1 MDAGLVAPR
10 ERRSAAREVRGV
22 KTRPL
27 PKTVAP
33 LPDEL
38 LSGWLSRLAA
48 ANYCN
53 DAELLAHIKIDTAHG
68 TALDFNVDAVAA
80 EKIANAARVDPDVVR
95 SLTFPAMTP
104 REASLTA
111 QMPFQHCL
119 QCSREGLSLRHW
131 RRAWAFDCK
140 VCGTRLVQ
148 NLGKTGDEQISEKLI
163 YRARSGAAMLECAA
177 RSRSPKQLRRAMRA
191 VTFAMSLK
199 TSRGDPSF
207 AVQNPRS
214 EVRVFFLA
222 AIAAAR
228 SHPLAKAAIVSH
240 SFDDYAR
247 VALLRAFNKEQ
258 RLLAAVDHIAQR
270 RVRSAGPMTAAS
282 RI

>member
-1 MDAGLVAPR
+1 MTP
-10 ERRSAAREVRGV
+10 
-22 KTRPL
+22 RPL

-48 ANYCN
+48 ANYC
-53 DAELLAHIKIDTAHG
+53 DHAELLAHIEIDTTHG
-68 TALDFNVDAVAA
+68 TGLDFSIDAAAA
-80 EKIANAARVDPDVVR
+80 EKIASTARVDPDVVR

-104 REASLTA
+104 REALLTA
-111 QMPFQHCL
+111 QMPFQHCV

-131 RRAWAFDCK
+131 RRAWAFDCQ
-140 VCGTRLVQ
+140 VCGTSLLQ
-148 NLGKTGDEQISEKLI
+148 TLGKTGGEQISGKLM
-163 YRARSGAAMLECAA
+163 YRARRGAEILEHAA
-177 RSRSPKQLRRAMRA
+177 RSRGPRQLRRAMRA

-199 TSRGDPSF
+199 GCHGDPSF

-214 EVRVFFLA
+214 EVRLFCLA

-228 SHPLAKAAIVSH
+228 SQPLAKAAIVSK
-240 SFDDYAR
+240 SIDDYAR
-247 VALLRAFNKEQ
+247 VALLRAFEKEP

-270 RVRSAGPMTAAS
+270 RARSKGPMTA
-282 RI
+282 

>member
-1 MDAGLVAPR
+1 
-10 ERRSAAREVRGV
+10 V
-22 KTRPL
+22 KPL

-53 DAELLAHIKIDTAHG
+53 DAELLAHIEIDTTHG
-68 TALDFNVDAVAA
+68 TALDFSIDAAAA
-80 EKIANAARVDPDVVR
+80 EKIASAARVAPDVLR
-95 SLTFPAMTP
+95 SLTFPAMTQ

-131 RRAWAFDCK
+131 RRAWAFDCR
-140 VCGTRLVQ
+140 VCGTRLEQ
-148 NLGKTGDEQISEKLI
+148 TLGKTGEDQISRKLI
-163 YRARSGAAMLECAA
+163 YRARRGAGMLECAA

-199 TSRGDPSF
+199 GCHGEPLF
-207 AVQNPRS
+207 ALQSHRP
-214 EVRVFFLA
+214 EVRLFCLA

-228 SHPLAKAAIVSH
+228 SRPLAKAAIVS
-240 SFDDYAR
+240 SAIDDFAR
-247 VALLRAFNKEQ
+247 VALLRAFQKEH

-270 RVRSAGPMTAAS
+270 RAGSKGPMTAES
-282 RI
+282 RN

>member
-1 MDAGLVAPR
+1 
-10 ERRSAAREVRGV
+10 V
-22 KTRPL
+22 KPRPL

-53 DAELLAHIKIDTAHG
+53 DAELLAHIEIDTRHG
-68 TALDFNVDAVAA
+68 AALDFDVEAAAV

-119 QCSREGLSLRHW
+119 QCSRDGLSLRHW

-148 NLGKTGDEQISEKLI
+148 ILGKTGNKQISEKLI
-163 YRARSGAAMLECAA
+163 YRARRGAGMLECAA
-177 RSRSPKQLRRAMRA
+177 RSRGPKQLLRAMRA

-199 TSRGDPSF
+199 TFRGG
-207 AVQNPRS
+207 
-214 EVRVFFLA
+214 
-222 AIAAAR
+222 
-228 SHPLAKAAIVSH
+228 PLAKAAIVS
-240 SFDDYAR
+240 SSIDDYAR
-247 VALLRAFNKEQ
+247 VALLRAFEKEP

-270 RVRSAGPMTAAS
+270 RESSIGPMAVES
-282 RI
+282 HN

>member
-1 MDAGLVAPR
+1 MVAPC
-10 ERRSAAREVRGV
+10 ERLSATREVRGV
-22 KTRPL
+22 KPHPL

-48 ANYCN
+48 ANYC
-53 DAELLAHIKIDTAHG
+53 DDTELLAHIKIDTAHG
-68 TALDFNVDAVAA
+68 TALDFSVDAATA
-80 EKIANAARVDPDVVR
+80 ERIANAARVDPDVVR

-111 QMPFQHCL
+111 QMPFQHCV

-131 RRAWAFDCK
+131 RRAWAFDCQ

-148 NLGKTGDEQISEKLI
+148 TLGKPREEQISGKLI
-163 YRARSGAAMLECAA
+163 YRARCGAGILEHAA
-177 RSRSPKQLRRAMRA
+177 RSRGPRQFRRAMRA

-199 TSRGDPSF
+199 TIRGDPSF

-214 EVRVFFLA
+214 EVRLFCLA

-228 SHPLAKAAIVSH
+228 SRPLAKAAVVSH
-240 SFDDYAR
+240 TVDDYAR
-247 VALLRAFNKEQ
+247 AALLRAFEKEP
-258 RLLAAVDHIAQR
+258 RLLATVDHIAQR
-270 RVRSAGPMTAAS
+270 CARNRGPMTAVS
-282 RI
+282 HN